1 MLPFVAGILFTIAA
15 IGAILCFCYLIFL
28 AFASN
33 DAKEQNKKEKK

>member
-28 AFASN
+28 AFAAN
-33 DAKEQNKKEKK
+33 DAKKQQKNK